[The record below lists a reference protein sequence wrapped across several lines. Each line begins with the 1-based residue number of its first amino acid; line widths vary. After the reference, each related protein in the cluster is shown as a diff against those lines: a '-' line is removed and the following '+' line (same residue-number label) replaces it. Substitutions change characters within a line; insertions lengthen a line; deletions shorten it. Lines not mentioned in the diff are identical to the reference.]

1 MTWFARPEARRWR
14 TPPLA
19 DDVAAFHATLP
30 GYAPTPLVEVDALA
44 AELGVGR
51 VFVKDESARL
61 GLPAFKIL
69 GASYAI
75 ARALS
80 ARQGTPDRALPLSA
94 LTLAPGTALTAATDG
109 NHGRAVAHIARLLG
123 VPATISVPTGLTA
136 PARDAITAEG
146 ATLVELDLPYDD
158 VVAATAA
165 AAGPDTIVVQDT
177 AWPGYA
183 DVPQWIVDGYA
194 TLFTE
199 IDRQLTDAGV
209 ERLDLVAVPVG
220 VGSLAQAAVRHYRSG
235 ARCPAVL
242 TVEPEHAPA
251 VITSLR
257 RGAPTSV
264 PTGHTVMAGL
274 NCGTPSS
281 LAWPVLAGGVDA
293 ATTVSDAAATAA
305 MRDLERLGVD
315 SGPCGAASLAGV
327 RAALADRD
335 RRAALALGPD
345 GVVVLLSTEGRA
357 ANPLPA

>member
-1 MTWFARPEARRWR
+1 MTWFIRPEARRWR
-14 TPPLA
+14 TAPLA
-19 DDVAAFHATLP
+19 DDVAAFHAALP
-30 GYAPTPLVEVDALA
+30 GYAPTPLVDVPALA

-94 LTLAPGTALTAATDG
+94 LAAAPETALTATTDG
-109 NHGRAVAHIARLLG
+109 NHGRAVAHIARVLG
-123 VPATISVPTGLTA
+123 VPVTISVPTGVTA
-136 PARDAITAEG
+136 AARNAITAEG
-146 ATLVELDLPYDD
+146 ATLVELDLPYDAA
-158 VVAATAA
+158 VGATAA

-177 AWPGYA
+177 AWPGYV

-194 TLFTE
+194 TLFAE
-199 IDRQLTDAGV
+199 VDRQLTDAGV

-235 ARCPAVL
+235 TRCPAVL
-242 TVEPEHAPA
+242 TVEPERAPA
-251 VITSLR
+251 VIASLLG
-257 RGAPTSV
+257 GAPTSV
-264 PTGHTVMAGL
+264 PTGRTVMAGL

-281 LAWPVLAGGVDA
+281 LAWPVLAAGVDA
-293 ATTVSDAAATAA
+293 ATTVSEAAATAA
-305 MRDLERLGVD
+305 VRDLERLGVD
-315 SGPCGAASLAGV
+315 SGPCGAAALAGARV
-327 RAALADRD
+327 ALADHD
-335 RRAALALGPD
+335 RRATLDLGRD
-345 GVVVLLSTEGRA
+345 AVVVLLSTEGRA

>member
-1 MTWFARPEARRWR
+1 MLWFARPEARRWR

-146 ATLVELDLPYDD
+146 ATLVELDLP
-158 VVAATAA
+158 
-165 AAGPDTIVVQDT
+165 
-177 AWPGYA
+177 
-183 DVPQWIVDGYA
+183 
-194 TLFTE
+194 
-199 IDRQLTDAGV
+199 
-209 ERLDLVAVPVG
+209 
-220 VGSLAQAAVRHYRSG
+220 
-235 ARCPAVL
+235 
-242 TVEPEHAPA
+242 
-251 VITSLR
+251 
-257 RGAPTSV
+257 
-264 PTGHTVMAGL
+264 
-274 NCGTPSS
+274 
-281 LAWPVLAGGVDA
+281 
-293 ATTVSDAAATAA
+293 
-305 MRDLERLGVD
+305 
-315 SGPCGAASLAGV
+315 
-327 RAALADRD
+327 
-335 RRAALALGPD
+335 
-345 GVVVLLSTEGRA
+345 
-357 ANPLPA
+357 